1 MTRTR
6 APAAKP
12 LFRTKE
18 PDRRI
23 LTSDRI
29 ADDIEAFQSS
39 GGRIEVLGVTRVL
52 TKLGEGQDEHGT
64 KPAQPR
70 SGTRRS

>member
-1 MTRTR
+1 MTRSRT
-6 APAAKP
+6 PAAKTA
-12 LFRTKE
+12 FRQKE
-18 PDRRI
+18 PDKRT

-39 GGRIEVLGVTRVL
+39 GGRIEVLGITRTL
-52 TKLGEGQDEHGT
+52 KKLDDSVEAPAAQ
-64 KPAQPR
+64 PAQPR